1 MARWGNCDFR
11 ELREMAD
18 RFHAAEAAHKSEQMS
33 REVLQE
39 LGNMLLRATKD
50 ATPKSKQRTSGHLK
64 RNWFLGDIRRYGN
77 IFTIEIYNNVEYA
90 PWVENGHRIVR
101 NGQTIGYVNGKYMLR
116 ISLAELEHKAPSI
129 YSRRALDLLRQLIGG
144 SS

>member
-1 MARWGNCDFR
+1 
-11 ELREMAD
+11 
-18 RFHAAEAAHKSEQMS
+18 
-33 REVLQE
+33 
-39 LGNMLLRATKD
+39 MLLRTTKD
-50 ATPKSKQRTSGHLK
+50 ATPVDTGHLK
-64 RNWFLGDIRRYGN
+64 RNWFLGDIRRYGD

-90 PWVENGHRIVR
+90 PWVENGHRIVH

-144 SS
+144 SP